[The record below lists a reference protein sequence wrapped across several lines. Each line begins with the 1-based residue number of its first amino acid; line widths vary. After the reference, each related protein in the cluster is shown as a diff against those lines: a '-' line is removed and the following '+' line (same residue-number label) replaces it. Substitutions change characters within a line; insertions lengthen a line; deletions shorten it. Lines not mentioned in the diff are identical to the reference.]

1 MEKLTLKQKLQ
12 LTIVIAII
20 SLLVV
25 MFGVRMMGKVTAF
38 AYFERNHAVAVTE
51 ISYKL
56 DAPTVNKSELIPL
69 GEDAVQWASKVLSSV
84 YWIEIQLFYLFGYGE
99 LVDLAIE
106 DIKRFESEYLPL
118 LRNTDNNVLTA
129 SEIQELK
136 DFMVW
141 PSEKS
146 LVFGSQLRDAA
157 GFVKNLV
164 VFLICIFISTVIA
177 LIYITLRS
185 SIPPLEKT
193 TEVARNIALGNLVID
208 LNDANMESSTARM
221 VGSLRDMITEVGQV
235 MTELSV
241 AAQQNSDVSES
252 TLQGVNQ
259 QISEVEQLIY
269 SIREMTSAIGAIA
282 TASATANEA
291 VQETSSMVEQGKVSV
306 NDSMLSIE
314 KLAGEVASSG
324 NAIELIEADSENIS
338 SVVSIIT
345 GITEQTNLLA
355 LNAAIEA
362 ARAGEHGR
370 GFAVVAD
377 EVRTLA
383 QRTQS
388 STAEI
393 QEMISKLR
401 SNTETAVITMK
412 QCQEMA
418 LLSVKDT
425 KAVEAV
431 FDRFSEAMN
440 NIMAMNEQIAT
451 AAEEQTNVTNGINS
465 NAESINDIANVTS
478 EGARSTSESGNHLIT
493 LMTRLQQSVGKFHLE

>member
-1 MEKLTLKQKLQ
+1 
-12 LTIVIAII
+12 
-20 SLLVV
+20 
-25 MFGVRMMGKVTAF
+25 
-38 AYFERNHAVAVTE
+38 
-51 ISYKL
+51 
-56 DAPTVNKSELIPL
+56 
-69 GEDAVQWASKVLSSV
+69 
-84 YWIEIQLFYLFGYGE
+84 
-99 LVDLAIE
+99 
-106 DIKRFESEYLPL
+106 
-118 LRNTDNNVLTA
+118 
-129 SEIQELK
+129 
-136 DFMVW
+136 
-141 PSEKS
+141 
-146 LVFGSQLRDAA
+146 
-157 GFVKNLV
+157 
-164 VFLICIFISTVIA
+164 
-177 LIYITLRS
+177 
-185 SIPPLEKT
+185 
-193 TEVARNIALGNLVID
+193 
-208 LNDANMESSTARM
+208 
-221 VGSLRDMITEVGQV
+221 
-235 MTELSV
+235 
-241 AAQQNSDVSES
+241 
-252 TLQGVNQ
+252 
-259 QISEVEQLIY
+259 
-269 SIREMTSAIGAIA
+269 
-282 TASATANEA
+282 
-291 VQETSSMVEQGKVSV
+291 MVEQGKVSV

-425 KAVEAV
+425 KEVEAV